1 MALTKSVLTR
11 ARTLGYLALN
21 LGTIILGLV
30 ITLATFCG
38 LLGSWWWRF
47 ELLDHFRWQYCWLL
61 VIPLLIGYWQRQR
74 WSLVWLIPLGLNGAL
89 ILSLAWPV
97 GLLPATS
104 EDVSLTILHANI
116 DHQNFRPTQAIE
128 YVDSQVADIVFLQEI
143 TPTTLPL
150 IVEQLKNYRLVAAE
164 PKTNSHGS
172 AMFVPLDSSLEIV
185 QKQIIQVPNY
195 SQRPLLTVDV
205 QFGETVL
212 SLMSVHITRP
222 GNAGASK
229 FQNIEFQSVADWGRR
244 QMDADKSV
252 VIIGDFNS
260 TSWSQRIRTMVA
272 RGNLKNSQQGW
283 IWQMTWPGHLP
294 FLFQIAIDH
303 CLHSSDLIT
312 RQRVVGPYVGSDH
325 LPLTV
330 TLSRRAG

>member
-1 MALTKSVLTR
+1 MGYIVLNIG
-11 ARTLGYLALN
+11 A
-21 LGTIILGLV
+21 IILGLS

-38 LLGSWWWRF
+38 LAGSLWWKF

-61 VIPLLIGYWQRQR
+61 IIPLLVGRWQRQR
-74 WSLVWLIPLGLNGAL
+74 LIGRWWQRLSLVWLIPLALNCAL

-97 GLLPATS
+97 WLWQATS
-104 EDVSLTILHANI
+104 TGSGLTILHANI
-116 DHQNFRPTQAIE
+116 DHQNPRPAQAID
-128 YVDSQVADIVFLQEI
+128 YVDSQLVDIVFLQEI

-150 IVEQLKNYRLVAAE
+150 IVKQLKHYRLVAAE

-185 QKQIIQVPNY
+185 KKQIIQVPNY
-195 SQRPLLTVDV
+195 SQRPLLTVDIRL
-205 QFGETVL
+205 GETVW

-244 QMDADKSV
+244 QMEAGKSV

-260 TSWSQRIRTMVA
+260 TSWSQRMRKMVA
-272 RGNLKNSQQGW
+272 RGGLKNSQQGW
-283 IWQMTWPGHLP
+283 IWQMTWPGNLP
-294 FLFQIAIDH
+294 ILFQIAIDH
-303 CLHSSDLIT
+303 CLHSPDLLT
-312 RQRVVGPYVGSDH
+312 QHRVIGPYVGSDH

-330 TLSRRAG
+330 TLRNRI